1 MVRERWWI
9 EDSWEQDGEMRT
21 ILVYR
26 SGWDYFEYIAR
37 IEGDRYRIL
46 ERVNNS
52 AQTSAEMLSKYDL
65 CDVIK
70 DSQIVMME

>member
-9 EDSWEQDGEMRT
+9 EDSWEQEGEMRA

-26 SGWDYFEYIAR
+26 SGWDYFEYIAHV
-37 IEGDRYRIL
+37 EGDRYRIL
-46 ERVNNS
+46 ERVNDR
-52 AQTSAEMLSKYDL
+52 AQTSVEILSKYDL

-70 DSQIVMME
+70 DSRIVMME